1 MGQRDLL
8 PVSLRLPFPP
18 ADSRSHC
25 STSVASSGPLKERK
39 VCQYIFLEF
48 FQIKRNIEMPTI
60 LYNFENAEFFKFL
73 NLTWNSIS
81 NSWDH
86 SENSKFCCSNISKYF
101 DSSRRG
107 KLKPWN
113 FQILISY
120 PFKNLELEIS
130 NLWNFEIL
138 KKEKNYPQISPN
150 IHANRK
156 RENSSKR
163 MDLKGVVG
171 TCHYNYSAVD
181 N

>member
-60 LYNFENAEFFKFL
+60 LTLKML
-73 NLTWNSIS
+73 NSLNSWTWNSIS

-107 KLKPWN
+107 KLKAWN

-138 KKEKNYPQISPN
+138 KKEKNYPQISSN